1 MTTTTTE
8 YAPVDPKIA
17 HPLGRLRGIIRRYVT
32 IEGLLSI
39 ALFVVAWFWIALIL
53 DFGVFKVFAFDWA
66 LEAPKALRGI
76 ALALAAAGLAAILV
90 RKIVIRLTRDFSNS
104 SLALILE
111 KRFPNELGDRL
122 ITAVQ
127 LSDLEKARQ
136 YGYSTD
142 MIQKTVSDVRER
154 IDQIPVKTVF
164 NWKRLWRMAGA
175 FLALT
180 VGLYVLTGIGYCAIK
195 RQSPVAFYHDFG
207 VVTGILAERDLGLQN
222 TPWPRRAYLEV
233 VDFPGDEMRIGRD
246 APSPKIRVA
255 AYQWV
260 IADSKA
266 PVGWRPLT
274 WADVPTVLPKGTEVA
289 TLPLQPIRDARFA
302 VDLGPLLYGSA
313 HPFTAPTLPADLAG
327 VPDDPAKWP
336 VDRVQQVFV
345 ENPEVQAILGSRF
358 ESDMAKITAVL
369 KQLDDR
375 AADPG
380 MARTL
385 RKLEIPR
392 EVSLSYKGAKTKVEM
407 TLRGEANNEFTG
419 TLADL
424 KESVRFTARGE
435 NYRTQEKLITLVPP
449 PMLQELKR
457 DEYHPAYLYHKAPFA
472 DAKDL
477 EGDPEQKPYL
487 ANPKLLKGVRHVLRD
502 QVVSLTGDR
511 SRFDIPMGTE
521 FTLTGRSDKP
531 LVEAKLLPKPGKFPG
546 VEAEIQD
553 PDPIPLPITDGHVI
567 KFEFTAANKMLITRQ
582 TDFDIFLKDT
592 DGVTSKRPVQIVV
605 EEDRPPDVDVV
616 VDVIRKVGGTY
627 ICTPQALI
635 PFTRESKV
643 RDDKGLNRVE
653 FVFGYT
659 EVEPPAVIAKRAEFG
674 LWFLNSVP
682 VMPTIGDPL
691 YRVAALT
698 VTLPQARPALSSVAD
713 RVPIPAFLDEYKR
726 PNPFGEIQKRLDGPR
741 PSGADVTVVNSV
753 DFRGIEDELKHL
765 PEADDIKFGFDLR
778 KVLPGLKRATET
790 EAQRVYL
797 MNLNVVA
804 VDTNVEGGKPGV
816 GQSKEVLV
824 FKLVGDG
831 DLLTEIAR
839 EEASLA
845 DKLDDAIRRLADVD
859 QKLRS
864 LAARLPGNKDPEQFV
879 ADQTRS
885 NELLEQMA
893 KAKDITGEVHAD
905 YLRILLEFKVN
916 RLPEHLIK
924 PMESRVVN
932 RLGSV
937 LGKIDEPNAATFP
950 KTEEAYGRFHSEL
963 GQGKAPVPDVVFAAQ
978 QQVTNLLTTL
988 REIRSGIGQGL
999 DLKKVITQVEAIIKE
1014 ETGIAEALKVIDKS
1028 RKNELQQVTVRPP
1041 NAPISIVAGQR
1052 STVRVSVEIGDLYN
1066 GTFTLK
1072 AEASPGSEL
1081 KVPSEIKLKETDRE
1095 FALEIGA
1102 GQKTGNFWVR
1112 VTPDIGPAKDVRVIV
1127 R

>member
-39 ALFVVAWFWIALIL
+39 ALFVAAWFWIALIL

-66 LEAPKALRGI
+66 LEAPKAIRGI

-111 KRFPNELGDRL
+111 KRFPKELGDRL

-127 LSDLEKARQ
+127 LSDLEKARK

-142 MIQKTVSDVRER
+142 MIQKTVTDVRER
-154 IDQIPVKTVF
+154 IDHIPVNTVF
-164 NWKRLWRMAGA
+164 NWKRLWRMAGV

-180 VGLYVLTGIGYCAIK
+180 VGLYVLTGIGYCVIK
-195 RQSPVAFYHDFG
+195 RQGPVAFYHDFG
-207 VVTGILAERDLGLQN
+207 VVTGMLVERDVALRN
-222 TPWPRRAYLEV
+222 VPWPRRAYLEV

-246 APSPKIRVA
+246 APSPKVRVA

-260 IADSKA
+260 VSDTKA

-274 WADVPTVLPKGTEVA
+274 WADVPGVLPKGTEVA

-302 VDLGPLLYGSA
+302 VDLGPMLYGAA
-313 HPFTAPTLPADLAG
+313 HPFTAPTLPSDLTS

-345 ENPEVQAILGSRF
+345 DSPEVLAVLGAKY
-358 ESDMAKITAVL
+358 ESDAAKIADVL
-369 KQLDDR
+369 KKLDER

-392 EVSLSYKGAKTKVEM
+392 EVTLYYRGTKTKVEM
-407 TLRGEANNEFTG
+407 TLRGEPNNEFSG

-477 EGDPEQKPYL
+477 DADPEQKPYL
-487 ANPKLLKGVRHVLRD
+487 ANPKLLKGVHHVLRD
-502 QVVSLTGDR
+502 QAVSLTGDR
-511 SRFDIPMGTE
+511 SRFDIPMGAE
-521 FTLTGRSDKP
+521 FVLTGRSDKE
-531 LVEAKLLPKPGKFPG
+531 LKEAQLLPKAGKFPG
-546 VEAEIQD
+546 IEAEVQE

-567 KFEFTAANKMLITRQ
+567 RFEFTAANKMLVTRQ
-582 TDFDIFLKDT
+582 TDFDIFLRDT

-605 EEDRPPDVDVV
+605 DEDRPPDVDVV

-635 PFTRESKV
+635 PFTRESKI

-659 EVEPPAVIAKRAEFG
+659 EVEPPAVIAKRVEYG
-674 LWFLNSVP
+674 VWFLNSVP
-682 VMPTIGDPL
+682 VLPTIGDPL
-691 YRVAALT
+691 YRAAALT
-698 VTLPQARPALSSVAD
+698 LTMPLARPAQSSVSD
-713 RVPIPAFLDEYKR
+713 RVPVPAFLDEYKR
-726 PNPFGEIQKRLDGPR
+726 PNPLEEIKKRLDGPR
-741 PSGADVTVVNSV
+741 PSGAEVTVVNTV

-778 KVLPGLKRATET
+778 KVLPGLKRATEN

-797 MNLNVVA
+797 LNLNVVA
-804 VDTNVEGGKPGV
+804 VDTNVEGKPGV

-831 DLLTEIAR
+831 ELLTEIAR
-839 EEASLA
+839 EEATLA
-845 DKLDDAIRRLADVD
+845 DKLDDAVRRLADVD

-864 LAARLPGNKDPEQFV
+864 LAARLPGNKDPEQFI

-885 NELLEQMA
+885 NELVEQMG

-905 YLRILLEFKVN
+905 YTRVLQEFKVN
-916 RLPEHLIK
+916 RLPDHLIK
-924 PMESRVVN
+924 SMENRVVS
-932 RLGSV
+932 RLASV
-937 LGKIDEPNAATFP
+937 LGKTDEPNAATFP
-950 KTEEAYGRFHSEL
+950 KTEEAYGRFHSDL
-963 GQGKAPVPDVVFAAQ
+963 GQGRAPVPDVVFAAQ
-978 QQVTNLLTTL
+978 QQVTALLNTL
-988 REIRSGIGQGL
+988 RDIRAGIGEGL
-999 DLKKVITQVEAIIKE
+999 DIKKAITMVETIIKE
-1014 ETGIAEALKVIDKS
+1014 QTLVAEALKEFNKGLTE
-1028 RKNELQQVTVRPP
+1028 KLQQVTVNPP
-1041 NAPISIVAGQR
+1041 NAPVTIVAGQR
-1052 STVRVSVEIGDLYN
+1052 STVKVGVEIGDLYN

-1072 AEASPGSEL
+1072 VESSPGSEL
-1081 KVPSEIKLKETDRE
+1081 KVPTEIKLKETDKD

-1102 GQKTGNFWVR
+1102 GQKPGNYWVR

>member
-32 IEGLLSI
+32 IEGLLSV
-39 ALFVVAWFWIALIL
+39 ALFVAAWFWIALIL

-111 KRFPNELGDRL
+111 KRFPAQLGDRL

-154 IDQIPVKTVF
+154 VDQIPVNTVF
-164 NWKRLWRMAGA
+164 NWKRLWRMAGL
-175 FLALT
+175 FLVLT

-195 RQSPVAFYHDFG
+195 RQGPVAYYHDFG
-207 VVTGILAERDLGLQN
+207 VVTGMLVQRDVALQN
-222 TPWPRRAYLEV
+222 IPWPRRAYLEV

-260 IADSKA
+260 IADTKA

-274 WADVPTVLPKGTEVA
+274 WADVPGVLPNGTEVA
-289 TLPLQPIRDARFA
+289 ALPLQPIRDARYA
-302 VDLGPLLYGSA
+302 VDLGPMLYGAA
-313 HPFTAPTLPADLAG
+313 HPFTAPTLPSDLAG
-327 VPDDPAKWP
+327 VPDDPAEWP

-345 ENPEVQAILGSRF
+345 DSPDVQAVLGSKY
-358 ESDMAKITAVL
+358 ESDTAKIAGVF
-369 KQLDDR
+369 QALDER

-392 EVSLSYKGAKTKVEM
+392 EVSLSYRGAKTKVEM

-435 NYRTQEKLITLVPP
+435 NYRTPEKLITLVPP

-477 EGDPEQKPYL
+477 DGDPEQKPYL

-511 SRFDIPMGTE
+511 SRFDIPMGAE
-521 FTLTGRSDKP
+521 FVLTGRSDKE
-531 LVEAKLLPKPGKFPG
+531 LKEATLLPKPGKFPG
-546 VEAEIQD
+546 IEAEVQD

-567 KFEFTAANKMLITRQ
+567 KFEFTAANKALVTRQ

-605 EEDRPPDVDVV
+605 EDDRPPDVDVV

-627 ICTPQALI
+627 ICTPQALV
-635 PFTRESKV
+635 PFTRESKI

-659 EVEPPAVIAKRAEFG
+659 EVEPPAVIAKRVEYG
-674 LWFLNSVP
+674 VWFLNSVP
-682 VMPTIGDPL
+682 VLPTVGDPL
-691 YRVAALT
+691 YRAAALT
-698 VTLPQARPALSSVAD
+698 LTSPLARPSLSSVSD
-713 RVPIPAFLDEYKR
+713 RVPVPAFLDEYRR
-726 PNPFGEIQKRLDGPR
+726 PNPLEEIRKRLDGPR
-741 PSGADVTVVNSV
+741 PSGAELTVVNTV

-778 KVLPGLKRATET
+778 KILPGLKRATEA

-797 MNLNVVA
+797 LNLNVVA
-804 VDTNVEGGKPGV
+804 VDTNVEAGKPGV

-831 DLLTEIAR
+831 ELLTEIAR
-839 EEASLA
+839 EEAGLA
-845 DKLDDAIRRLADVD
+845 DKLDDAVRRLADVD

-885 NELLEQMA
+885 NELVEQMA

-905 YLRILLEFKVN
+905 YARVLQEFKVN
-916 RLPEHLIK
+916 RLPDHLIK
-924 PMESRVVN
+924 SMETRVVS
-932 RLGSV
+932 RLASV
-937 LGKIDEPNAATFP
+937 LGKTEDANAATFP
-950 KTEEAYGRFHSEL
+950 KTEEAYGRFHADL
-963 GQGKAPVPDVVFAAQ
+963 GQGRAPAPEVVFAAQ
-978 QQVTNLLTTL
+978 QQVTALLTSL
-988 REIRSGIGQGL
+988 RDIRSGIGEGL
-999 DLKKVITQVEAIIKE
+999 DLKKLITAAETIIKE
-1014 ETGIAEALKVIDKS
+1014 QTLVAAWLKGWVQEGTEKLKRI
-1028 RKNELQQVTVRPP
+1028 TVSPP
-1041 NAPISIVAGQR
+1041 NAPVSIVAGQR
-1052 STVRVSVEIGDLYN
+1052 STVKVAVEIGDLYN
-1066 GTFTLK
+1066 GTFALK
-1072 AEASPGSEL
+1072 VEPSPGSEL
-1081 KVPSEIKLKETDRE
+1081 KVPAEIKLKETDKD

-1102 GQKTGNFWVR
+1102 GQKTGTFWVR
-1112 VTPDIGPAKDVRVIV
+1112 VTPDVGPARDVRVIV